1 MLRVVYLFVIL
12 LAADGNCWG
21 KNQAIWRCFSSIW
34 QLAGAQLQAELFGLL
49 APGMPEEAVRRGR
62 YFARVTNSGLAV
74 EDGVCIILFE

>member
-34 QLAGAQLQAELFGLL
+34 QLAGG
-49 APGMPEEAVRRGR
+49 AVAGGIVWPAGAGNAGGGGA
-62 YFARVTNSGLAV
+62 ARPVFCQGDKQRAGGGGWSVYHT
-74 EDGVCIILFE
+74 I